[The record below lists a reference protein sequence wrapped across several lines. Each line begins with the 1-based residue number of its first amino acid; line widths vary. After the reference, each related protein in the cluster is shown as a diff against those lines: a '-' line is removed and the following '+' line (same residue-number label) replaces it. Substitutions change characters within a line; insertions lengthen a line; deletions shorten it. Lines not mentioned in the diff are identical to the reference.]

1 MFESVLAWPMQTLGM
16 PTPIRI
22 ARIVNFEPRASPE
35 NLTP

>member
-16 PTPIRI
+16 PTTIRM
-22 ARIVNFEPRASPE
+22 ARMVSLERASPE